1 MKLIFLLNQ
10 KERTIRLPLSVLPFL
25 SSFFSSEKGVNIKG
39 ITRKVLRELKK
50 HKKLYGS
57 FLLLEIKEKNL
68 TVFKI
73 II

>member
-10 KERTIRLPLSVLPFL
+10 KERTIRLPLNALPLL
-25 SSFFSSEKGVNIKG
+25 SSFFPSEKGVNIKG
-39 ITRKVLRELKK
+39 ITRKVIRELKK

-57 FLLLEIKEKNL
+57 FLFLEIKEKDS
-68 TVFKI
+68 TAFKI